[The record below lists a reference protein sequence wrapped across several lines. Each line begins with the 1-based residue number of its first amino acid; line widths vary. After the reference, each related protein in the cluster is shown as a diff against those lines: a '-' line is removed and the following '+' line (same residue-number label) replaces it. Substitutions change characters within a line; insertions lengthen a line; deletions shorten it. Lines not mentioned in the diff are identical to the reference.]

1 MKIIS
6 KHGEQ
11 QTVVARVYFTGGL
24 NTAAQVDA
32 IAENQLADC
41 VNMDIDVSTGKLR
54 TVEGTVDILSDTEIF
69 SVVYD
74 SINSLMLVVDS
85 NKQIHIADF
94 NGNINADS
102 IGKLS
107 GELYPKY
114 FPYEEGV
121 LIASGGHLQYFNG
134 AEIVTITT
142 PKSDDVFVRAGR
154 VIIYSGT
161 KIFYS
166 AVGDERDWRF
176 DNNRE
181 SSAKFIEVGYK
192 DGGSFI
198 GLASTANDILAIK
211 DNRLC
216 YRLGGEFPEWQ
227 IAEIASQVEC
237 SGRRSYCNVGDE
249 VFVLNKTGAHIIQN
263 SLYGNIKPENVALQ
277 VVSEI
282 HKLPPNSQV
291 RYLPPLYQVWCMGR
305 EGSVLIYDVRLK
317 AWFKRKFNSKV
328 IDVFNVG
335 EEVYIIKPD
344 RISKLDKGT
353 FKDND
358 KWLNWKF
365 LAQRLV
371 SHHDYLLKRTK
382 VSVTM
387 LNTERYNG
395 QIFCGKV
402 KIPLPIPN
410 RGMKIYED
418 DSPIYR
424 NKTKLNGHGRIRGH
438 TLPQPPND
446 KIFWN
451 EESLQDNRHKIF
463 TNNTFELQS
472 KNYFRSHYLDIGGH
486 GSGGRYILQSI
497 VMDIA
502 EV

>member
-11 QTVVARVYFTGGL
+11 QTVVARVDFTGGL

-69 SVVYD
+69 AVVYD
-74 SINSLMLVVDS
+74 SINSLILVVDS
-85 NKQIHIADF
+85 NKQIRIADF

-198 GLASTANDILAIK
+198 GLASTANDIQSAL
-211 DNRLC
+211 L
-216 YRLGGEFPEWQ
+216 Q
-227 IAEIASQVEC
+227 I
-237 SGRRSYCNVGDE
+237 GRRISG
-249 VFVLNKTGAHIIQN
+249 
-263 SLYGNIKPENVALQ
+263 VA
-277 VVSEI
+277 
-282 HKLPPNSQV
+282 NC
-291 RYLPPLYQVWCMGR
+291 R
-305 EGSVLIYDVRLK
+305 
-317 AWFKRKFNSKV
+317 NSK
-328 IDVFNVG
+328 
-335 EEVYIIKPD
+335 
-344 RISKLDKGT
+344 S
-353 FKDND
+353 
-358 KWLNWKF
+358 
-365 LAQRLV
+365 
-371 SHHDYLLKRTK
+371 S
-382 VSVTM
+382 
-387 LNTERYNG
+387 
-395 QIFCGKV
+395 
-402 KIPLPIPN
+402 
-410 RGMKIYED
+410 
-418 DSPIYR
+418 
-424 NKTKLNGHGRIRGH
+424 
-438 TLPQPPND
+438 
-446 KIFWN
+446 
-451 EESLQDNRHKIF
+451 
-463 TNNTFELQS
+463 
-472 KNYFRSHYLDIGGH
+472 
-486 GSGGRYILQSI
+486 
-497 VMDIA
+497 
-502 EV
+502 